1 MHSILIVI
9 NAMKKINIFFSIV
22 IFFLCNH
29 LFGQTVTD
37 SGLIFK
43 KIYTN
48 KEWKKESKD
57 VNLFNKLIK
66 KFEKSISSDN
76 NDLKNS
82 MLTELKDQM
91 KIEYNQLNDRITKRA
106 KTTSWPKKQKD
117 TLAQDDLP
125 KAYNPTIPGQLER
138 VDKNKIIEGRSET
151 EILLMYSRILN
162 KENRIIR
169 QLSMMEEVTEST
181 PQSSMDEILK
191 NAMEFKSIMKEEV
204 QLMAKEKGKK
214 KS

>member
-1 MHSILIVI
+1 
-9 NAMKKINIFFSIV
+9 MKKINIFFSIV
-22 IFFLCNH
+22 IFFLCNQ

-91 KIEYNQLNDRITKRA
+91 KIEYDQLNDRITKRA

-169 QLSMMEEVTEST
+169 QLSMMDEVTEST